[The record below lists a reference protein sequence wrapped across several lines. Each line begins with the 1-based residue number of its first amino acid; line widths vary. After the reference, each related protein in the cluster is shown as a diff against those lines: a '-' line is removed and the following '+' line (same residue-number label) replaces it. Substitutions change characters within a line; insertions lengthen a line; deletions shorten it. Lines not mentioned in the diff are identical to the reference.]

1 MHYKEATA
9 SLSPCKRYRYRLTRL
24 WDYDKPGVLF
34 ILLNPSTADG
44 RQDDPTVRRC
54 VGFAREWGAG
64 RLWII
69 NLFALRATNPRE
81 LLADPADAVGPHNDD
96 CIYQALRCFDDRA
109 DLIVCGWGNWGSH
122 KLLRPRRDDVLRMLP
137 VETNC
142 LAITSTG
149 DPKHP
154 LYCKS
159 ALGPVS
165 YEFPTSTGD
174 FTCAG
179 GECEEL

>member
-1 MHYKEATA
+1 MHYEEATA
-9 SLSPCKRYRYRLTRL
+9 CLSPCGRYRYRLTRL

-34 ILLNPSTADG
+34 ILLNPSTADA

-54 VGFAREWGAG
+54 VGMAREWDCGIM
-64 RLWII
+64 WIV

-81 LLADPADAVGPHNDD
+81 LLTDPAEAVGPKNDVY
-96 CIYQALRCFDDRA
+96 INNALTCFDARGDY
-109 DLIVCGWGNWGSH
+109 IVCGWGNWGSH

-137 VETNC
+137 VADTNC

-165 YEFPTSTGD
+165 YEFPAS
-174 FTCAG
+174 AWKV
-179 GECEEL
+179 EARR